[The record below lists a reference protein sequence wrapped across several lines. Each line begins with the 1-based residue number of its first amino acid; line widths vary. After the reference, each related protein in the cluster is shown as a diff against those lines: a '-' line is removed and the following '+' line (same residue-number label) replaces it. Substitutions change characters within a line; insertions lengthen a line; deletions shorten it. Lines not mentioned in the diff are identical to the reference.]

1 MESRRRARGATV
13 QKLEAGQERRRDRKK
28 ARVCQRENNFPRNEQ
43 SLTPLHLAVLHPW
56 CCRGMDCNCVS
67 DLLLPPVPAL
77 WTPGFAFPDWAYKP
91 ESSPGSRQI
100 QLWHFILE
108 LLQKE
113 EYQGVIAWQGDYGE
127 FVIKDPDEVARLWGI
142 RKCKPHMNYD
152 KLSRALR
159 PASYLGQMALGFFF
173 SSFTT
178 DKTSFLPH
186 THCDTSVGGKGN
198 WHGDVLTC
206 PAGDSA
212 GRYFGDWISLYYY
225 NKRILH
231 KTKGKR
237 FTYKFNFSKVV
248 LVNYPILDMANSP
261 FFLAQNHFNGSTA
274 TPDCSPEAIQSLFPR
289 LPDTGRG
296 TSLFDR
302 GTTAPGAEGD
312 KLRLDTFPFLSSG
325 APCYTKPP
333 SLLGP
338 YPRSPPFDYP
348 WGFNPYLPGAF
359 SLNNCPKLP
368 PGSLYPSQFYPNPLQ
383 SSLSQLPHPFSSL
396 LPPGEAG
403 GGDRGAAGQTG
414 GTNGTAG
421 GQPARLCLP
430 PYPGGLSMG
439 RTDIGS
445 GATLAE
451 RERGE
456 ANPPGSGLS
465 LGLGAV
471 SLGAATGTGRQSP
484 TERRGGVKQDP
495 ESDSDLE
502 ITDLSDCSSENE
514 NEHEFGISKD
524 ASLASRSQLLLDG
537 KKGSALPPITSLPP
551 PVSPHPLKSLMPIS
565 PPPPSLPASLS
576 PSMALHDRHRETET
590 LKMIHS

>member
-1 MESRRRARGATV
+1 
-13 QKLEAGQERRRDRKK
+13 
-28 ARVCQRENNFPRNEQ
+28 
-43 SLTPLHLAVLHPW
+43 
-56 CCRGMDCNCVS
+56 MDCNCVS

-127 FVIKDPDEVARLWGI
+127 FVIKDPDEVARLWGA

-159 PASYLGQMALGFFF
+159 WLHVLPLPLINLASWQTVG
-173 SSFTT
+173 
-178 DKTSFLPH
+178 
-186 THCDTSVGGKGN
+186 CDTSVGGAQETG
-198 WHGDVLTC
+198 LTTA
-206 PAGDSA
+206 PRARRQTPEVVAMETSPTSFA
-212 GRYFGDWISLYYY
+212 AVYYY

-261 FFLAQNHFNGSTA
+261 FFLAQNHFNGGTTA
-274 TPDCSPEAIQSLFPR
+274 PDCTPEAIQSLFPR
-289 LPDTGRG
+289 LPDSGRG

-312 KLRLDTFPFLSSG
+312 KLRLDTFPFLSTERRTSEAALQVLFPPFFPSHPPHPPHPPMCPRCPNPFPGRKALIEG
-325 APCYTKPP
+325 APCYSKPP

-338 YPRSPPFDYP
+338 YPRNPPFDYP

-396 LPPGEAG
+396 LPPGDSAG
-403 GGDRGAAGQTG
+403 GERGAAGQTG
-414 GTNGTAG
+414 GTNGTAS
-421 GQPARLCLP
+421 GQAVRLCLP
-430 PYPGGLSMG
+430 PYPGSLTMG

-445 GATLAE
+445 GATLGDRVA
-451 RERGE
+451 
-456 ANPPGSGLS
+456 ASPPGSGLS
-465 LGLGAV
+465 LSLGLGAV
-471 SLGAATGTGRQSP
+471 GLAAGAGADQQSP

-502 ITDLSDCSSENE
+502 ITDLSDCSSDNE
-514 NEHEFGISKD
+514 NEHEFGLRKAS
-524 ASLASRSQLLLDG
+524 SLASRPQILLEG
-537 KKGSALPPITSLPP
+537 KKGSALPPVTSLPP
-551 PVSPHPLKSLMPIS
+551 PVSPHPLKSLTPVS
-565 PPPPSLPASLS
+565 PPPPSLARSLS
-576 PSMALHDRHRETET
+576 PSLALHERHRETET
-590 LKMIHS
+590 RKMIHS

>member
-1 MESRRRARGATV
+1 
-13 QKLEAGQERRRDRKK
+13 
-28 ARVCQRENNFPRNEQ
+28 
-43 SLTPLHLAVLHPW
+43 
-56 CCRGMDCNCVS
+56 MDCNCVS
-67 DLLLPPVPAL
+67 DLLLPPVPTL

-159 PASYLGQMALGFFF
+159 
-173 SSFTT
+173 
-178 DKTSFLPH
+178 
-186 THCDTSVGGKGN
+186 
-198 WHGDVLTC
+198 
-206 PAGDSA
+206 
-212 GRYFGDWISLYYY
+212 YYY

-261 FFLAQNHFNGSTA
+261 FFLAQNHFNGGSTA
-274 TPDCSPEAIQSLFPR
+274 PDCSPEAIQSLFPR
-289 LPDTGRG
+289 LPDSSRA

-302 GTTAPGAEGD
+302 GSAAPGPEGD
-312 KLRLDTFPFLSSG
+312 KLRLDSLPFLGSG
-325 APCYTKPP
+325 APCYSKPP

-383 SSLSQLPHPFSSL
+383 SSLSQLPNPFSSL

-403 GGDRGAAGQTG
+403 DRGQTG
-414 GTNGTAG
+414 GTNGSAG
-421 GQPARLCLP
+421 GQPPRLLLP
-430 PYPGGLSMG
+430 PYPGSLPLG
-439 RTDIGS
+439 RSDIGNGTALGDRES
-445 GATLAE
+445 GEPTT
-451 RERGE
+451 
-456 ANPPGSGLS
+456 PV
-465 LGLGAV
+465 LGLAGV
-471 SLGAATGTGRQSP
+471 GTGSDSP
-484 TERRGGVKQDP
+484 TERRSGGGGVKADP

-502 ITDLSDCSSENE
+502 ITDLSDCSSDNE
-514 NEHEFGISKD
+514 DFNVGKG
-524 ASLASRSQLLLDG
+524 LSRDRPQIVLDG
-537 KKGSALPPITSLPP
+537 KKGSIQPPIS
-551 PVSPHPLKSLMPIS
+551 HPLKSLLPVT
-565 PPPPSLPASLS
+565 PPPSLPPSLS
-576 PSMALHDRHRETET
+576 PSLALHDRHRETDA
-590 LKMIHS
+590 LKMIPS

>member
-1 MESRRRARGATV
+1 
-13 QKLEAGQERRRDRKK
+13 
-28 ARVCQRENNFPRNEQ
+28 
-43 SLTPLHLAVLHPW
+43 
-56 CCRGMDCNCVS
+56 MDCNCVS

-159 PASYLGQMALGFFF
+159 
-173 SSFTT
+173 
-178 DKTSFLPH
+178 
-186 THCDTSVGGKGN
+186 
-198 WHGDVLTC
+198 
-206 PAGDSA
+206 
-212 GRYFGDWISLYYY
+212 YYY

-261 FFLAQNHFNGSTA
+261 FFLAQNHFNGGSTA
-274 TPDCSPEAIQSLFPR
+274 PDCSPEAVQSLFPR
-289 LPDTGRG
+289 LPDSGRAS
-296 TSLFDR
+296 SLCDR
-302 GTTAPGAEGD
+302 GTTAPAPEGD
-312 KLRLDTFPFLSSG
+312 KLRLDTFPFLSSA
-325 APCYTKPP
+325 APCYSKPP

-338 YPRSPPFDYP
+338 YPRNPPFDYP

-368 PGSLYPSQFYPNPLQ
+368 PASLYPSQFYPGPLQ
-383 SSLSQLPHPFSSL
+383 SSLSQLPHPFASL

-403 GGDRGAAGQTG
+403 ERGAAGHTG

-421 GQPARLCLP
+421 GQLGRLGLP
-430 PYPGGLSMG
+430 SYPGSLTLG
-439 RTDIGS
+439 RADIS
-445 GATLAE
+445 NGASLGE
-451 RERGE
+451 R
-456 ANPPGSGLS
+456 ADVTPPGSGLNV
-465 LGLGAV
+465 GLVAGV
-471 SLGAATGTGRQSP
+471 GRQSP
-484 TERRGGVKQDP
+484 TERRGSVKQDP

-502 ITDLSDCSSENE
+502 ITDLSDCSSDNE
-514 NEHEFGISKD
+514 QDFTTAKEARLGG
-524 ASLASRSQLLLDG
+524 RPQTVLDG
-537 KKGSALPPITSLPP
+537 KKTAILPPISS
-551 PVSPHPLKSLMPIS
+551 VSPHPLKTLMPITPA
-565 PPPPSLPASLS
+565 PPALTPSLAPAVASL
-576 PSMALHDRHRETET
+576 HERHRETET